1 MKKYL
6 KILLIISTY
15 FIGITNCYAYPRT
28 FDRNELKNY
37 GVNKNWTINENN
49 KKNVLN
55 TPAVDANDK
64 LYDFAEVLTD
74 EEEQILKEK
83 INNFI
88 KETKMDMVIVIPRF
102 HYYNDKEN
110 EDYAADFYDYNDF
123 GMKYTNNSGV
133 LFLRNA
139 FINDPY
145 FNIYTFGDAQLYFDY
160 QRLENT
166 LDNVYRDIKNENYL
180 TGFEMFINEM
190 LAYHKSGIPKTMQEY
205 KVDDKGYLH
214 KIYKI
219 PFLPVTLISLAITT
233 LIMLFLI
240 KKNKMIL
247 THHAAAAYLDE
258 SSIKITARK
267 DVFITS
273 HTTSYTQSSN
283 SDGFGG
289 GSGGGFSSSS
299 GSSGGGHSSGGG
311 RHG

>member
-6 KILLIISTY
+6 KILFIISIY
-15 FIGITNCYAYPRT
+15 FIGFAKCYAYPKT

-49 KKNVLN
+49 KKNILN
-55 TPAVDANDK
+55 TPAVDANEK
-64 LYDFAEVLTD
+64 LYDFAEILTD

-83 INNFI
+83 IDDFI
-88 KETKMDMVIVIPRF
+88 KKTKMDMVIVIPRF

-139 FINDPY
+139 YLNDPY

-166 LDNVYRDIKNENYL
+166 LDKVYANIKAENYL
-180 TGFEMFINEM
+180 LGFEMFIDEM
-190 LAYHKSGIPKTMQEY
+190 LQYYNIGKPNSMLGY
-205 KVDDKGYLH
+205 KVDDKGYLY
-214 KIYKI
+214 KIYQVPII
-219 PFLPVTLISLAITT
+219 PITLISLVVTT
-233 LIMLFLI
+233 IIMLILI
-240 KKNKMIL
+240 NKNKMIK
-247 THHAAAAYLDE
+247 TIHEAKSYLDE
-258 SSIKITARK
+258 TSVKITERK
-267 DVFITS
+267 DIFITS
-273 HTTSYTQSSN
+273 HTSSYTTSS
-283 SDGFGG
+283 GG
-289 GSGGGFSSSS
+289 GEGSSGGFSSSS